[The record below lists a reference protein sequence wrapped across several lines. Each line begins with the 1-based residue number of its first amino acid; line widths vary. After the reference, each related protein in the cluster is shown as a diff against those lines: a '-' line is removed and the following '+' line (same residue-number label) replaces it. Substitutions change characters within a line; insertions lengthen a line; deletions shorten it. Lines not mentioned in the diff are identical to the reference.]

1 MANLSGKVVAVRLM
15 LLKQFLEANA
25 GPDRIVSRGQ
35 IEAFLEEKGYKVEK
49 KTFYS
54 DRVLLDELFGL
65 QLEYDEHRKGWR
77 LLNPP
82 FEPYELRLMVDGVQS
97 SKFITKE
104 KAQEITGK
112 IKNLAGE
119 AVRDSL
125 NRQTYVA
132 DRVRS
137 MNDSVVEDS
146 GYLHEAIAMD
156 RKIGFRYF
164 HYSPSKE
171 NPKRYSKSGD
181 KVVVS
186 PYALMWNDGN
196 YYLYAYDGKKF
207 RYYRVDRMDQ
217 ISKPMIARREGK
229 NLYHQKDLVSRRVK
243 VFRMYSGKE
252 YTVRIR
258 CLNRIADSVIDEFGK
273 DTMMVP
279 VDENHFVIT
288 VPVEVSPTFY
298 AWVSTFG
305 RRIKILSPEP
315 VVEGMREFLQKSMDM
330 YKDEG

>member
-1 MANLSGKVVAVRLM
+1 
-15 LLKQFLEANA
+15 
-25 GPDRIVSRGQ
+25 
-35 IEAFLEEKGYKVEK
+35 
-49 KTFYS
+49 
-54 DRVLLDELFGL
+54 
-65 QLEYDEHRKGWR
+65 
-77 LLNPP
+77 
-82 FEPYELRLMVDGVQS
+82 
-97 SKFITKE
+97 
-104 KAQEITGK
+104 
-112 IKNLAGE
+112 
-119 AVRDSL
+119 
-125 NRQTYVA
+125 
-132 DRVRS
+132 
-137 MNDSVVEDS
+137 
-146 GYLHEAIAMD
+146 
-156 RKIGFRYF
+156 
-164 HYSPSKE
+164 
-171 NPKRYSKSGD
+171 
-181 KVVVS
+181 
-186 PYALMWNDGN
+186 
-196 YYLYAYDGKKF
+196 
-207 RYYRVDRMDQ
+207 MDQ

-258 CLNRIADSVIDEFGK
+258 CLNRLADAVIDEFGK